1 MEKNMINNYICSNC
15 IHALVCK
22 KVDILEKFDTDSK
35 KYINV
40 DITMESCKDFDACD
54 GDNE

>member
-1 MEKNMINNYICSNC
+1 MINNYICSNC